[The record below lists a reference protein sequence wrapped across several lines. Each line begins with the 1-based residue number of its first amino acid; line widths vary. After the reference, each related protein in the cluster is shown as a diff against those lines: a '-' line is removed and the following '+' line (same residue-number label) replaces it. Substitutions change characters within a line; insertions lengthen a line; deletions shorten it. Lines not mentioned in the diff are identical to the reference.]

1 MDIFFSTSEQK
12 CQLCFRWIVHEVIG
26 SISELCNENH
36 CTCICG
42 LLNYGT
48 VCCLRGYMTLLQEEN
63 DLLYIADVDPKG
75 SNFHRILYSQ
85 KQEIPSQSEM
95 EARAH
100 LIGYLNDSGI
110 KLLSEVVFNVLFN
123 NLSLSKREK
132 SRMRK
137 MYQSKEKT
145 FKIIGKKRNSIKRR
159 RRLLR
164 QHGSNLGPLL
174 SIAANSLSGRLFGHN

>member
-1 MDIFFSTSEQK
+1 MEGLAAFTAMDQTNRF
-12 CQLCFRWIVHEVIG
+12 LCFLYNKKHLAKYAL
-26 SISELCNENH
+26 IS
-36 CTCICG
+36 
-42 LLNYGT
+42 
-48 VCCLRGYMTLLQEEN
+48 TLKSSR
-63 DLLYIADVDPKG
+63 P
-75 SNFHRILYSQ
+75 
-85 KQEIPSQSEM
+85 

-110 KLLSEVVFNVLFN
+110 KLLSEAVFNVLFN

-145 FKIIGKKRNSIKRR
+145 FKNIGKKHNSIKRR
-159 RRLLR
+159 RRLLQ

-174 SIAANSLSGRLFGHN
+174 SIAANSLSGRLFGHS

>member
-1 MDIFFSTSEQK
+1 MLIPKVAIFTEF
-12 CQLCFRWIVHEVIG
+12 
-26 SISELCNENH
+26 
-36 CTCICG
+36 CTVK
-42 LLNYGT
+42 N
-48 VCCLRGYMTLLQEEN
+48 
-63 DLLYIADVDPKG
+63 K
-75 SNFHRILYSQ
+75 
-85 KQEIPSQSEM
+85 KIPSQREM

-159 RRLLR
+159 RRLLQ

>member
-1 MDIFFSTSEQK
+1 MLKKKHLAKYALISTLKSSK
-12 CQLCFRWIVHEVIG
+12 
-26 SISELCNENH
+26 
-36 CTCICG
+36 
-42 LLNYGT
+42 
-48 VCCLRGYMTLLQEEN
+48 
-63 DLLYIADVDPKG
+63 P
-75 SNFHRILYSQ
+75 
-85 KQEIPSQSEM
+85 

-100 LIGYLNDSGI
+100 LIGYLNDSG
-110 KLLSEVVFNVLFN
+110 KLLSEAVFNVLFN

-174 SIAANSLSGRLFGHN
+174 SIAANSLSGQLFGHS